1 MMIKLSKHAREQI
14 KVRKITLEEII
25 NCLKDPDDVLYDV
38 KENTFV
44 SIKRLNGKIL
54 VTIYTFEEENPKIVT
69 VFKTDKLSMV
79 KNRIKPGRWV
89 RI

>member
-54 VTIYTFEEENPKIVT
+54 VTIYTFEEENPKVVT

>member
-54 VTIYTFEEENPKIVT
+54 VTIYTFEEENPKVVT

-79 KNRIKPGRWV
+79 KNRIKSGRWV

>member
-79 KNRIKPGRWV
+79 KNRIKSGRWV

>member
-1 MMIKLSKHAREQI
+1 MMIKLSKHAKEQI

-79 KNRIKPGRWV
+79 KNRIKSGRWV
-89 RI
+89 KI

>member
-1 MMIKLSKHAREQI
+1 MIKLSKHAREQI